1 MKEKYREVTFH
12 KESKVILAQLLDIV
26 DEYATQEIK
35 LTLRQL
41 YYQLV
46 ARGFI
51 ENKEREYK
59 KISRILKRARY
70 GGVVDWES
78 IEDRS
83 RTPKIPYHF
92 ESIPDF
98 IKRMMYSFKRDR
110 WDGQDYYLELMT
122 EKDALSSVLSP
133 IVHEKYHMGFNV
145 VHGYSSITSIYDMSK
160 RFMEALN
167 AGKKGVL
174 LYVGDHDPSGL
185 DMVRDV
191 RGRLSELLRYVP
203 VDVIPVALTMDQIH
217 EFNPPPNPAKITDS
231 RAKSYIEQYGAASWE
246 VDALRPDVLIRFVE
260 EAILGYLDVGIMN
273 EVVKREQ
280 KQVEELRYIAEN
292 FDAIFAALSPELN
305 PSLGEQYDPKTGKE
319 FSGDDQ

>member
-26 DEYATQEIK
+26 DEYGAQEIK

-51 ENKEREYK
+51 ENEEREYK
-59 KISRILKRARY
+59 KISRMLKRARY
-70 GGVVDWES
+70 GGIVDWES

-98 IKRMMYSFKRDR
+98 IKTMMYSFKRDR

-191 RGRLSELLRYVP
+191 RKRLSELLRDAP

-246 VDALRPDVLIRFVE
+246 VDALRPDALIRFVE
-260 EAILGYLDVGIMN
+260 AAIRGYLDVGIMN

-280 KQVEELRYIAEN
+280 KQIEELRCIAEN
-292 FDAIFAALSPELN
+292 FDVISAALRPESN
-305 PSLGEQYDPKTGKE
+305 SGIGE
-319 FSGDDQ
+319 

>member
-12 KESKVILAQLLDIV
+12 KESKGILDQLLEIA
-26 DEYATQEIK
+26 DEYAAQKIK

-51 ENKEREYK
+51 ENEEREYK
-59 KISRILKRARY
+59 KISRILKKARY

-83 RTPKIPYHF
+83 RTPQIPYHF
-92 ESIPDF
+92 ESVPDF
-98 IKRMMYSFKRDR
+98 IKTMMHNFKRDR
-110 WDGQDYYLELMT
+110 WDGQDYYLELVT

-191 RGRLSELLRYVP
+191 RERLSELLRYAP

-246 VDALRPDVLIRFVE
+246 VDALRPDALIRFVE
-260 EAILGYLDVGIMN
+260 AAIRGYLDVGLMD

-280 KQVEELRYIAEN
+280 EQIEELRCIAEN
-292 FDAIFAALSPELN
+292 FDVISAVLRSESN
-305 PSLGEQYDPKTGKE
+305 
-319 FSGDDQ
+319 SGISE

>member
-1 MKEKYREVTFH
+1 M
-12 KESKVILAQLLDIV
+12 
-26 DEYATQEIK
+26 
-35 LTLRQL
+35 
-41 YYQLV
+41 
-46 ARGFI
+46 
-51 ENKEREYK
+51 
-59 KISRILKRARY
+59 
-70 GGVVDWES
+70 DWES

-98 IKRMMYSFKRDR
+98 IKRMMYNFKRDR

-191 RGRLSELLRYVP
+191 RERLSELLRYAP

-231 RAKSYIEQYGAASWE
+231 RAKSYIAQYGAASWE

-292 FDAIFAALSPELN
+292 FDAIFAALSPESN
-305 PSLGEQYDPKTGKE
+305 SGTDEQYDPKTAKE
-319 FSGDDQ
+319 FSADDHGS